1 MSEER
6 CAAHSNSTAF
16 EILDTL
22 SQDLESTKSFFFQIL
37 VVKLQKLLD
46 WLPLDFKYMIHFHK
60 CVSHWMA
67 QPPP

>member
-22 SQDLESTKSFFFQIL
+22 SQDLESTKSFFSNLGGETSKIVGL
-37 VVKLQKLLD
+37 VT
-46 WLPLDFKYMIHFHK
+46 PRF
-60 CVSHWMA
+60 
-67 QPPP
+67 